1 VRIVVLDSFAADQ
14 GEDAAW
20 ESLAGLGELAVHPR
34 TAASAIVERAHG
46 AEAIITNKAVI
57 GPETIA
63 ALPSLRYVGVSATG
77 TNVVDLD
84 AARARGIA
92 VTNVP
97 GYAAESVAQLT
108 FALILH
114 LAIDVSAHS
123 SAVKAGRWAATEDFC
138 FFLRR
143 LPELSGKTL
152 VVLGL
157 GAIGNAVARIAAGF
171 GMQVIAAAVPGS
183 LTTRGRVPLADALPE
198 ADVIT
203 LHCPL
208 TAATAN
214 LVDRKFLGQVKRGV
228 ILINTSR
235 GGLINEADLVG
246 ALSRGH
252 LGGVGLDVLA
262 REPPPA
268 DHPLT
273 DPRAPYAGR
282 VLVTPHLGWG
292 TVEARARVRQ
302 QVAENLGAFVAGQ
315 RLNRVD

>member
-14 GEDAAW
+14 GEDSAW
-20 ESLAGLGELAVHPR
+20 EALAGLGELTVHPR
-34 TAASAIVERAHG
+34 SAASAIIERARD

-63 ALPSLRYVGVSATG
+63 ALPRLRYVGVSATG
-77 TNVVDLD
+77 TNVVDLA
-84 AARARGIA
+84 AARGRGIA

-108 FALILH
+108 FALLLH
-114 LAIDVSAHS
+114 LAIDVAAHS

-143 LPELSGKTL
+143 LPELSGKTMT
-152 VVLGL
+152 VLGM
-157 GAIGNAVARIAAGF
+157 GAIGSAVARIAAGF
-171 GMQVIAAAVPGS
+171 GMKVIAAAVPGS
-183 LTTRGRVPLADALPE
+183 PTTASRVSLADALPA

-214 LVDRKFLGQVKRGV
+214 LVDRKFLSSMKRNA

-252 LGGVGLDVLA
+252 LAGVGLDVLA
-262 REPPPA
+262 REPPPP

-273 DPRAPYAGR
+273 DPRAPYASR
-282 VLVTPHLGWG
+282 VIVTPHLGWG

-302 QVAENLGAFVAGQ
+302 QVADNLAAFVAGQ

>member
-1 VRIVVLDSFAADQ
+1 VRIVILDSFAADQ
-14 GEDAAW
+14 GETSAW
-20 ESLAGLGELAVHPR
+20 EALEALGQVTLYPR
-34 TAASAIVERAHG
+34 TPLGAVLERARD
-46 AEAIITNKAVI
+46 AEALITNKVI
-57 GPETIA
+57 LGPETIA
-63 ALPSLRYVGVSATG
+63 ALPKLRYVGVSATG
-77 TNVVDLD
+77 TNVVEVA
-84 AARARGIA
+84 AARARQIA

-108 FALILH
+108 FALLLH
-114 LAIDVSAHS
+114 MAVDVAAHNA
-123 SAVKAGRWAATEDFC
+123 AVKAGRWAATEDFC

-157 GAIGNAVARIAAGF
+157 GAIGGAVARIGAGF
-171 GMQVIAAAVPGS
+171 GMKVLAAAVPGS
-183 LTTRGRVPLADALPE
+183 TTAERVPLADALPQ
-198 ADVIT
+198 ADVVS

-214 LVDRKFLGQVKRGV
+214 LVDRKFLAAMKKSA

-235 GGLINEADLVG
+235 GGLIHEADLVG

-252 LGGVGLDVLA
+252 LAGVGLDVLA

-268 DHPLT
+268 EHPLT
-273 DPRAPYAGR
+273 DPKAPYASR
-282 VLVTPHLGWG
+282 VIVTPHLGWG

-302 QVAENLGAFVAGQ
+302 QVADNLAAFVGGR

>member
-1 VRIVVLDSFAADQ
+1 VRIVILDSFAADQ
-14 GEDAAW
+14 GEDDAW
-20 ESLAGLGELAVHPR
+20 DTLAGLGELVIHPR
-34 TAASAIVERAHG
+34 TPAGAIVERSLG
-46 AEAIITNKAVI
+46 ADAIVTNKAVI
-57 GPETIA
+57 DAETIA
-63 ALPSLRYVGVSATG
+63 ALPGLRYVGVSATG
-77 TNVVDLD
+77 TNVVDLA

-114 LAIDVSAHS
+114 LALDVAAHG
-123 SAVKAGRWAATEDFC
+123 SAVKAGRWADTQDFC

-143 LPELSGKTL
+143 LPELSGKIL
-152 VVLGL
+152 VVLGQ
-157 GAIGNAVARIAAGF
+157 GAIGGAVARIAAGF
-171 GMQVIAAAVPGS
+171 GMKVIAAAVPGS
-183 LTTRGRVPLADALPE
+183 PTTDGRVPLDEALPL

-208 TAATAN
+208 TPATAN
-214 LVDRKFLGQVKRGV
+214 LVDRKFLSQVKSSA
-228 ILINTSR
+228 ILVNTSR

-246 ALSRGH
+246 ALSRGQ
-252 LGGVGLDVLA
+252 LAGVGLDVLA
-262 REPPPA
+262 REPSPP

-282 VLVTPHLGWG
+282 VIVTPHMAWG
-292 TVEARARVRQ
+292 TVEARARLRH
-302 QVAENLGAFVAGQ
+302 QVAENLRAFVAGL